1 MLPSVDF
8 DPKRGDSMDGRSVCI
23 LLVDDEEAVL
33 EVGVMMLE
41 RMGYQVFGARSSS
54 EAVEVYR
61 ANKEGIDLVLLDLNL
76 SGESG
81 ADTFRRI
88 QEIDPNVKVVLSTG
102 CAENQEILDIMNHGC
117 RGMIQKPFGLKTL
130 VEKISLAL
138 N

>member
-1 MLPSVDF
+1 
-8 DPKRGDSMDGRSVCI
+8 
-23 LLVDDEEAVL
+23 LVDDEEPVL

-41 RMGYQVFGARSSS
+41 RMGYHVLRARSSA

-61 ANKEGIDLVLLDLNL
+61 TNKDGIDLVLLDLNL

-102 CAENQEILDIMNHGC
+102 CSENHEIRDIMNHGC
-117 RGMIQKPFGLKTL
+117 RGMIQKPFGLKAL
-130 VEKISLAL
+130 AEKIGLAL
-138 N
+138 S

>member
-1 MLPSVDF
+1 
-8 DPKRGDSMDGRSVCI
+8 MDGRSVCI

-41 RMGYQVFGARSSS
+41 RMGYQVLGARSSA

-61 ANKEGIDLVLLDLNL
+61 ANKDGIDLVLLDLNL
-76 SGESG
+76 RGESG

-88 QEIDPNVKVVLSTG
+88 QEIDSNVKVVLSTG

>member
-1 MLPSVDF
+1 ME
-8 DPKRGDSMDGRSVCI
+8 GRSVCI
-23 LLVDDEEAVL
+23 LLVDDEETVL

-41 RMGYQVFGARSSS
+41 RLGYQVLGARSSA

-61 ANKEGIDLVLLDLNL
+61 ANKDGIDLVLLDLNL

-81 ADTFRRI
+81 ADTFKRI

-102 CAENQEILDIMNHGC
+102 CSENQEILDIMNHGC
-117 RGMIQKPFGLKTL
+117 RGMIQKPFGLRAL
-130 VEKISLAL
+130 AEKIGLAL